1 MRTEDSD
8 TALVLAA
15 RAGDREAFGALLAR
29 HRPVLVTLCAR
40 MLGDWA
46 LAEDAAQ
53 EAALRAFLGLDRLR
67 RAERFGPWL
76 HGIGLNVSRR
86 WLAYRSRD
94 VWSWEALHGGRYV
107 AEPGDPRNGPEVLA
121 EEADLRARVQ
131 RAVACLPRG
140 QRDAVLLSYL
150 AGLTQVETAAQLGI
164 EVGAVKARLHKARRA
179 LRRELLPIWK
189 EEVMATNVASQPVEM
204 RVADLR
210 RPRME
215 GDEPRHYVVV
225 LEEMDSTRQLLIGIG
240 PFEAE
245 AIAVTLERV
254 ELPRPLP
261 YTFTANL
268 IQALGG
274 RLREVRV
281 NRLVNDTF
289 YAVAMVEGSEG
300 TREVDARPSDVLNLA
315 LVAGAPI
322 RVDAAVFQAVE
333 AAQQANPESV
343 QRVQENLYGE
353 GSQGPAE
360 IVAKHRK

>member
-1 MRTEDSD
+1 M
-8 TALVLAA
+8 ALVLAA

-29 HRPVLVTLCAR
+29 HRPVLVALCAR
-40 MLGDWA
+40 MLGDSV

-53 EAALRAFLGLDRLR
+53 EAALQAFLGLDRLR

-76 HGIGLNVSRR
+76 HGIGLNISRR

-94 VWSWEALHGGRYV
+94 SWSWEALYGGRHV
-107 AEPGDPRNGPEVLA
+107 TEPSAPGNDPEVLA

-150 AGLTQVETAAQLGI
+150 AGLTQAETAALLGI
-164 EVGAVKARLHKARRA
+164 EVGAVKTRLHKARRA

-189 EEVMATNVASQPVEM
+189 EEVMATKEASPPVEM
-204 RVADLR
+204 RVADVR
-210 RPRME
+210 RPRAE
-215 GDEPRHYVVV
+215 GDEPRHHVVI
-225 LEEMDSTRQLLIGIG
+225 LEEVDGIRRLHIGIG

-245 AIAVTLERV
+245 AIAVALERV

-281 NRLVNDTF
+281 NRLANDTF
-289 YAVAMVEGSEG
+289 YAVAMVEGPEG
-300 TREVDARPSDVLNLA
+300 TRGVDARPSDVLNLA
-315 LVAGAPI
+315 LVAGVPI
-322 RVDAAVFQAVE
+322 RVEPAVFQAME
-333 AAQQANPESV
+333 ATQQANPEWV
-343 QRVQENLYGE
+343 QRAQENLYGE
-353 GSQGPAE
+353 GSQGPVD